1 VEGGGVRNGKMVE
14 NLGMEGMFGNGGQ
27 SGLGRDGNG
36 FGSGGKENE
45 GNGGKPGKFVKAC
58 LVVLACKRFL
68 VLAAW
73 LKLMLEKLKAKK
85 KITMKDFFEAMVK
98 NEEGC
103 CKICQWKIWFEIV
116 YEVKGEC
123 LVNIYR
129 VRVKLI

>member
-27 SGLGRDGNG
+27 SGLG
-36 FGSGGKENE
+36 SGGNENE
-45 GNGGKPGKFVKAC
+45 GNGGKPGKCVKAC
-58 LVVLACKRFL
+58 LVVLVCKRFL
-68 VLAAW
+68 AAR

-85 KITMKDFFEAMVK
+85 KIMMKDFFEAMVK
-98 NEEGC
+98 NEEEC
-103 CKICQWKIWFEIV
+103 CKICKWEIWFEIV
-116 YEVKGEC
+116 CETKGEC